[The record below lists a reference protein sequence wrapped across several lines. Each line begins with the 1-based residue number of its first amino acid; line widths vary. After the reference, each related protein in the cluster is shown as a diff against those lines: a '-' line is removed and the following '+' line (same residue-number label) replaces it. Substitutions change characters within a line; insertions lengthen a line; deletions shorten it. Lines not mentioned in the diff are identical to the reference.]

1 MQVTQLYTLINNVTK
16 EILGETAVVNE
27 DLSNVVDIGKAV
39 FDATSV
45 DNYVK
50 KLVNHI
56 GKVVFQNRAY
66 AGGVP
71 SVLMDSWEFGSV
83 LQKVS
88 MSLPEATENESW
100 KLVDGQEY
108 KQDVFTAPEIEAK
121 FYNSKV
127 TFEIPMSFTELQVK
141 ESFSSREQLNGFVS
155 MITTGVEN
163 SMTVKLDALI
173 MRAINNMTG
182 ETLVN
187 GIGSGTAGAKVL
199 DFTKTSGKAVNL
211 LKLYNDQAATADKV
225 TYATALT
232 NYHFIKFATYT
243 IGIYA
248 DRMTKISKLFNI
260 GAKERFTPA
269 DMRRCVLLS
278 DFAKAAVTYLQ
289 ADIQSPDMVALPA
302 HDPVPYWQGSGTDYA
317 LGSIGIIDVKTA
329 SGETV
334 KVPAEGAGASKK
346 KNAAIIGVMFDRD
359 AVGVSNL
366 DRRTTTAYN
375 AKAEFYNNWYK
386 MDAGYYND
394 LNENFVVFFIG
405 ETSAIA

>member
-27 DLSNVVDIGKAV
+27 DLSNVVDIGKSI
-39 FDATSV
+39 FDQTSV

-56 GKVVFQNRAY
+56 GKVIFQNRAY

-71 SVLMDSWEFGSV
+71 SVLMDAWEFGSV

-88 MSLPEATENESW
+88 MALPEATENESW
-100 KLVDGQEY
+100 KLVNGQEY
-108 KQDVFTAPEIEAK
+108 KQDVFTAPKVEAK

-182 ETLVN
+182 ETLVA
-187 GIGSGTAGAKVL
+187 GIGSGTAGAKTL
-199 DFTKTSGKAVNL
+199 DFSKTSGRAINL
-211 LKLYNDQAATADKV
+211 LKLYNDQAATANKV
-225 TYATALT
+225 TVANALT
-232 NYHFIKFATYT
+232 NYNFIKFATYT
-243 IGIYA
+243 MGIVA
-248 DRMTKISKLFNI
+248 DRMSKISKLFNV
-260 GAKERFTPA
+260 GGKERFTPA

-278 DFAKAAVTYLQ
+278 DFSKAAVTYLQ
-289 ADIQSPDMVALPA
+289 ADIQSPEMVALPQ
-302 HDPVPYWQGSGTDYA
+302 HDAVPYWQGSGTDYT
-317 LGSIGIIDVKTA
+317 LSSTGIIDIKTA
-329 SGETV
+329 GGETV
-334 KVPAEGAGASKK
+334 KVPAEGAGTGK
-346 KNAAIIGVMFDRD
+346 KNAAILGVMFDRD
-359 AVGVSNL
+359 AVGVANL

-394 LNENFVVFFIG
+394 LNENFIVFFIG
-405 ETSAIA
+405 ETLA

>member
-27 DLSNVVDIGKAV
+27 DLSNVVDIGKSI
-39 FDATSV
+39 FDQTSV

-56 GKVVFQNRAY
+56 GKVIFQDRVY

-88 MSLPEATENESW
+88 MALPVATENESW

-108 KQDVFTAPEIEAK
+108 KQDVFTAPKVEAK

-182 ETLVN
+182 ETLVA
-187 GIGSGTAGAKVL
+187 GIGSGAAGAKTL
-199 DFTKTSGKAVNL
+199 DFSKTSGRAVNL
-211 LKLYNDQAATADKV
+211 LALYNAQAAAADK
-225 TYATALT
+225 ATVANALT
-232 NYHFIKFATYT
+232 NYKFIKFATYT
-243 IGIYA
+243 LGIYA
-248 DRMTKISKLFNI
+248 DRMSKISKLFNV
-260 GAKERFTPA
+260 GGKERFTPA

-289 ADIQSPDMVALPA
+289 ADIQSPEMVALPQ
-302 HDPVPYWQGSGTDYA
+302 HDAIPYWQGSGTDYA
-317 LGSIGIIDVKTA
+317 LSSTGIIDIKTA
-329 SGETV
+329 SGEAV
-334 KVPAEGAGASKK
+334 KVPAEGVGAGK
-346 KNAAIIGVMFDRD
+346 KNAAILGVMFDRD
-359 AVGVSNL
+359 AVGVANL

-405 ETSAIA
+405 ETQA

>member
-1 MQVTQLYTLINNVTK
+1 MKITQLYTLVNSVTK
-16 EILGETAVVNE
+16 EILGDTAVVNE
-27 DLSNVVDIGKAV
+27 DLSNVVDIGRSI
-39 FDATSV
+39 FDQTSV

-71 SVLMDSWEFGSV
+71 SVLMDAWEFGSV

-88 MSLPEATENESW
+88 MALPEATENESW
-100 KLVDGQEY
+100 NLVDGQEY
-108 KQDVFTAPEIEAK
+108 KQDVFTAPKVEAK

-182 ETLVN
+182 ETLVA
-187 GIGSGTAGAKVL
+187 GIGSGTAGAKTL
-199 DFTKTSGKAVNL
+199 DFSKTSGRTINL

-225 TYATALT
+225 TVANALT
-232 NYHFIKFATYT
+232 NYNFIKFATYT
-243 IGIYA
+243 MGIVA
-248 DRMTKISKLFNI
+248 DRMSKISKLFNV
-260 GAKERFTPA
+260 GGKERFTPA

-278 DFAKAAVTYLQ
+278 DFSKAAVTYLQ
-289 ADIQSPDMVALPA
+289 ADIQSPEMVALPA
-302 HDPVPYWQGSGTDYA
+302 HDPVPYWQGSGTDYK
-317 LGSIGIIDVKTA
+317 LSSTGIIDIKTA

-334 KVPAEGAGASKK
+334 KVPAEGAGAGK
-346 KNAAIIGVMFDRD
+346 KNAAILGVMFDRD
-359 AVGVSNL
+359 AVGVANL

-405 ETSAIA
+405 ETLA

>member
-1 MQVTQLYTLINNVTK
+1 MQVTQLFTLINNVTK
-16 EILGETAVVNE
+16 EILGDTAVVNE
-27 DLSNVVDIGKAV
+27 DLSNVVDIGKAI
-39 FDATSV
+39 FDQTSV

-108 KQDVFTAPEIEAK
+108 KQDVFTAPDIETK

-127 TFEIPMSFTELQVK
+127 TFEIPMSFTEMQVK
-141 ESFSSREQLNGFVS
+141 ESFSSAEHLNGFIS
-155 MITTGVEN
+155 MITVGVEN

-173 MRAINNMTG
+173 MRAINNMTA
-182 ETLVN
+182 ETLVA
-187 GIGSGTAGAKVL
+187 GIGAGAAGAKTL
-199 DFTKTSGKAVNL
+199 DFTKTSGRAINL
-211 LKLYNDQAATADKV
+211 LKLYNEGTGQKTTVATCLHDKD
-225 TYATALT
+225 
-232 NYHFIKFATYT
+232 FIRFATYIIALT
-243 IGIYA
+243 S
-248 DRMTKISKLFNI
+248 DRMTKVSKLFNV
-260 GAKERFTPA
+260 GGKERFTPA
-269 DMRRCVLLS
+269 DLRRVVLLS
-278 DFAKAAVTYLQ
+278 DFSLASETFLASITEN
-289 ADIQSPDMVALPA
+289 PDRIALPS
-302 HDPVPYWQGSGTDYA
+302 HDSVPYWQGSGTDYA
-317 LGSIGIIDVKTA
+317 LGSVGIIDVKTA
-329 SGETV
+329 SKETV
-334 KVPAEGAGASKK
+334 KVPAEGAGTGK
-346 KNAAIIGVMFDRD
+346 KNAAILGVVFDRD
-359 AVGVSNL
+359 AVGVANL

-394 LNENFVVFFIG
+394 LNENFVVFFVG
-405 ETSAIA
+405 ETLA

>member
-1 MQVTQLYTLINNVTK
+1 MKITQLYTLINNVTK
-16 EILGETAVVNE
+16 EILGDTAVVNE
-27 DLSNVVDIGKAV
+27 DLSNVVDIGKSI
-39 FDATSV
+39 FDQTSV

-66 AGGVP
+66 VGGVP
-71 SVLMDSWEFGSV
+71 SVLMDAWEFGSV

-88 MSLPEATENESW
+88 MALPEATENESW
-100 KLVDGQEY
+100 KLEDGQEY
-108 KQDVFTAPEIEAK
+108 KQDVFTAPKVEAK

-182 ETLVN
+182 ETLVA
-187 GIGSGTAGAKVL
+187 GIGSGTVGAKTL
-199 DFTKTSGKAVNL
+199 DFSKTSGRAINL
-211 LKLYNDQAATADKV
+211 LKLYNDQAAIADKV
-225 TYATALT
+225 TVANALT
-232 NYHFIKFATYT
+232 NYKFIKFATYT
-243 IGIYA
+243 MGIVA
-248 DRMTKISKLFNI
+248 DRMSKISKLFNV
-260 GAKERFTPA
+260 GGKERFTPA

-278 DFAKAAVTYLQ
+278 DFSKAAVTYLQ
-289 ADIQSPDMVALPA
+289 ADIQSPEMVALPT
-302 HDPVPYWQGSGTDYA
+302 HDPVPYWQGSGTDYQ
-317 LGSIGIIDVKTA
+317 LSSTGIIDIKTA
-329 SGETV
+329 SGENV
-334 KVPAEGAGASKK
+334 KVPAEGAGAGK
-346 KNAAIIGVMFDRD
+346 KNAAILGVMFDRD
-359 AVGVSNL
+359 AVGVANL

-394 LNENFVVFFIG
+394 LNENFVIFFIG
-405 ETSAIA
+405 ETLA

>member
-1 MQVTQLYTLINNVTK
+1 MKVTQLYTLINNVTR

-27 DLSNVVDIGKAV
+27 DLSNVVDIGKSI
-39 FDATSV
+39 FDQTSV

-56 GKVVFQNRAY
+56 GKVIFQDRVY

-88 MSLPEATENESW
+88 MSLPEASENESW
-100 KLVDGQEY
+100 KLVDGQQY
-108 KQDVFTAPEIEAK
+108 KQDVFTAPKVESK

-155 MITTGVEN
+155 MIATGVEN

-182 ETLVN
+182 ETLVE
-187 GIGSGTAGAKVL
+187 GIGSGTAGAKTL
-199 DFTKTSGKAVNL
+199 DFSKTSGRAINL

-225 TYATALT
+225 TVANALT
-232 NYHFIKFATYT
+232 NCKFIKFATYT
-243 IGIYA
+243 MGIVA
-248 DRMTKISKLFNI
+248 DRMSKISKLFNV
-260 GAKERFTPA
+260 GGKERFTPA

-278 DFAKAAVTYLQ
+278 DFSKASVTYLQ
-289 ADIQSPDMVALPA
+289 ADIQSPEMVALPA

-317 LGSIGIIDVKTA
+317 LSSTGIIDIKTA
-329 SGETV
+329 SGENV
-334 KVPAEGAGASKK
+334 KVPAEGRGAGK
-346 KNAAIIGVMFDRD
+346 KNAAILGVMFDRD
-359 AVGVSNL
+359 AVGVANL
-366 DRRTTTAYN
+366 ERRTTTAYN

-405 ETSAIA
+405 ETLA

>member
-1 MQVTQLYTLINNVTK
+1 MKVTQLYTLVNAVTK

-50 KLVNHI
+50 KLINHI

-66 AGGVP
+66 AGSVP

-100 KLVDGQEY
+100 ALVDGKEY
-108 KQDVFTAPEIEAK
+108 KQDVFTAPKVEAK

-141 ESFSSREQLNGFVS
+141 ESFSSAEQLNGFVS
-155 MITTGVEN
+155 MITTSVEN

-173 MRAINNMTG
+173 MRAINNMAA
-182 ETLVN
+182 ETLVA
-187 GIGSGTAGAKVL
+187 GIGSGIAGAKTL
-199 DFTKTSGKAVNL
+199 DFTKTSGTAVNL
-211 LKLYNDQAATADKV
+211 LALYNTSATTKV
-225 TYATALT
+225 KVSNALQT
-232 NYHFIKFATYT
+232 PEFIRFATYT

-248 DRMTKISKLFNI
+248 DRMSKISKLFNV
-260 GAKERFTPA
+260 GKKERFTPV
-269 DMRRCVLLS
+269 DMRRTVLLS

-289 ADIQSPDMVALPA
+289 ADSQNPDMLALPQ
-302 HDPVPYWQGSGTDYA
+302 HDAVPYWQGSGTDYA
-317 LGSIGIIDVKTA
+317 LSSIGILDVKTA

-334 KVPAEGAGASKK
+334 KVPAEGAGAGK
-346 KNAAIIGVMFDRD
+346 KNAAILGVMFDRD

-405 ETSAIA
+405 ETLA

>member
-1 MQVTQLYTLINNVTK
+1 MKVSQLYTLINNVTK
-16 EILGETAVVNE
+16 EILGDTAVVNE
-27 DLSNVVDIGKAV
+27 DLSNVVDIGKSI
-39 FDATSV
+39 FDQTSV

-71 SVLMDSWEFGSV
+71 SVLMDAWEFGSV

-88 MSLPEATENESW
+88 MALPEATENESW

-108 KQDVFTAPEIEAK
+108 KQDVFTAPKVEAK
-121 FYNSKV
+121 FFNSKV

-182 ETLVN
+182 ETLVA
-187 GIGSGTAGAKVL
+187 GIGSGAVGAKIL
-199 DFTKTSGKAVNL
+199 DFSKTSGRAINL
-211 LKLYNDQAATADKV
+211 LKLYNDQSAAADKV
-225 TYATALT
+225 TVANALT
-232 NYHFIKFATYT
+232 NYKFIKFATYT
-243 IGIYA
+243 MGIVA
-248 DRMTKISKLFNI
+248 DRMSKISKLFNV
-260 GAKERFTPA
+260 GGKERFTPA

-278 DFAKAAVTYLQ
+278 DFSKAAVTYLQ
-289 ADIQSPDMVALPA
+289 ADIQSPEMVALPA

-317 LGSIGIIDVKTA
+317 LSSTGIIDIKTA
-329 SGETV
+329 SGEIV
-334 KVPAEGAGASKK
+334 KVPTEGDQ
-346 KNAAIIGVMFDRD
+346 NAAILGVMFDRD
-359 AVGVSNL
+359 AVGVANL

-405 ETSAIA
+405 ETLAHVGV

>member
-16 EILGETAVVNE
+16 EILGDTAVVKE
-27 DLSNVVDIGKAV
+27 DLSNVVDIGKSI
-39 FDATSV
+39 FDQTSV

-56 GKVVFQNRAY
+56 GKVIFQDRVY

-100 KLVDGQEY
+100 NLVDGQEY
-108 KQDVFTAPEIEAK
+108 KQDVFTAPKVEAK
-121 FYNSKV
+121 FFNSKV

-155 MITTGVEN
+155 MITTSVEN

-182 ETLVN
+182 ETLVA
-187 GIGSGTAGAKVL
+187 GIGSGTAGAKTL
-199 DFTKTSGKAVNL
+199 DFSKTSGRAVNL
-211 LKLYNDQAATADKV
+211 LALYNAQAAAADKV
-225 TYATALT
+225 TVATALT
-232 NYHFIKFATYT
+232 NYKFIKFATYT
-243 IGIYA
+243 LGIYA
-248 DRMTKISKLFNI
+248 DRMSKISKLFNV
-260 GAKERFTPA
+260 GGKERFTPA

-278 DFAKAAVTYLQ
+278 DFAKASVTYLQ
-289 ADIQSPDMVALPA
+289 ADIQSPEMVALPQ
-302 HDPVPYWQGSGTDYA
+302 HDAVPYWQGSGTDYA
-317 LGSIGIIDVKTA
+317 LSSTGIIDIKTA
-329 SGETV
+329 SGENV
-334 KVPAEGAGASKK
+334 KVPAEGAGAGK
-346 KNAAIIGVMFDRD
+346 KNAAILGVMFDRD
-359 AVGVSNL
+359 AVGVANL

-405 ETSAIA
+405 ETLE

>member
-1 MQVTQLYTLINNVTK
+1 MKVTQLYTLINNVTK

-27 DLSNVVDIGKAV
+27 DLTNVVDIGKAI
-39 FDATSV
+39 FDQTSV

-66 AGGVP
+66 SGGVP
-71 SVLMDSWEFGSV
+71 SVLMDAWEFGSV

-88 MSLPEATENESW
+88 MALPEATENKSW
-100 KLVDGQEY
+100 DLVDGQEY
-108 KQDVFTAPEIEAK
+108 KQDVFTAPKVEAK

-182 ETLVN
+182 ETLVA
-187 GIGSGTAGAKVL
+187 GIGSGTAGAKTL
-199 DFTKTSGKAVNL
+199 DFSKTSGRAINL

-225 TYATALT
+225 TVANALT
-232 NYHFIKFATYT
+232 NYKFIKFATYT
-243 IGIYA
+243 MGIVA
-248 DRMTKISKLFNI
+248 DRMSKISKLFNV
-260 GAKERFTPA
+260 GGKERFTPA

-278 DFAKAAVTYLQ
+278 DFSKAAVTYLQ
-289 ADIQSPDMVALPA
+289 ADIQSPDMVALPT
-302 HDPVPYWQGSGTDYA
+302 HDPVPYWQGSGTDYQ
-317 LGSIGIIDVKTA
+317 LSSTGIIDIKTA
-329 SGETV
+329 SGENV
-334 KVPAEGAGASKK
+334 KVPAEGAGAGK
-346 KNAAIIGVMFDRD
+346 KNAAILGVMFDRD
-359 AVGVSNL
+359 AVGVANL

-394 LNENFVVFFIG
+394 LNENFVIFFIG
-405 ETSAIA
+405 ETLA